1 MPASSIS
8 LQLILFSNFSHSLLN
23 LPSLWGGSFFETL
36 LKIVWLLFSPAQL
49 PSQHAAKVFVSNTER
64 TPKMKKAL
72 FLSVAMIATSFVS
85 VAQAQ
90 SSKSPFAT
98 TDQHAH
104 LKQRSTIVGDYN
116 SDYSYDYIDQR
127 ATADIPAPG
136 GLNPH
141 AEAFLAE
148 TYGDQ
153 PAFSYDMSFVN
164 QMQFDFGNGNSM
176 STNYASQ
183 NDEGSPGYGGIDK
196 KVIIADQVAIQNGY
210 GNNTELRG
218 KIRQT
223 GRPTGAGRHGDILDL
238 NVEVINQVG
247 VQIGD
252 NNNLDLSLETEQ
264 SDR

>member
-1 MPASSIS
+1 M
-8 LQLILFSNFSHSLLN
+8 
-23 LPSLWGGSFFETL
+23 T
-36 LKIVWLLFSPAQL
+36 
-49 PSQHAAKVFVSNTER
+49 
-64 TPKMKKAL
+64 KAL
-72 FLSVAMIATSFVS
+72 FLSAAIMAAAFGSA
-85 VAQAQ
+85 AQAQ
-90 SSKSPFAT
+90 SNSPFAT

-141 AEAFLAE
+141 AEAFLAD
-148 TYGDQ
+148 TYGNE

-164 QMQFDFGNGNSM
+164 QMQFDFGNGNSINTTYK
-176 STNYASQ
+176 SS
-183 NDEGSPGYGGIDK
+183 NDDGTPGYGGIDK

-210 GNNTELRG
+210 GNDTTLYGN
-218 KIRQT
+218 IRQS

-238 NVEVINQVG
+238 NLEVVNQVG

-252 NNNLDLSLETEQ
+252 NNNLDLTLETEQ
-264 SDR
+264 TDR